1 MFTAGDSM
9 KKRLLVFLLAAT
21 VAQAETYKWTDN
33 DGTVH
38 FSDSLGKVPADY
50 LKSAKPLGMDTKGA
64 TNTYKAVSPAEPRQS
79 ADGFGSVAS
88 RMEELKERMLNDEG
102 TMALIAALQ
111 NDPDMQ
117 AILGDPSVARAIQT
131 GDIGALVSN
140 PDFQKLLNNPRVREI
155 ENRMQQSGTR

>member
-1 MFTAGDSM
+1 M
-9 KKRLLVFLLAAT
+9 KKLVLVLLMSAT
-21 VAQAETYKWTDN
+21 VAQAETYRWTDN
-33 DGTVH
+33 EGAVH
-38 FSDSLGKVPADY
+38 FSDSPGEVPAAY
-50 LKSAKPLGMDTKGA
+50 LKSAKPLGKDTKGT
-64 TNTYKAVSPAEPRQS
+64 TNTDKAVSSAEPRQT

-88 RMEELKERMLNDEG
+88 RVEELKGRMLNDEG
-102 TMALIAALQ
+102 TMALIATLQ

-140 PDFQKLLNNPRVREI
+140 PDFQKLLNNPQIREI

>member
-9 KKRLLVFLLAAT
+9 KKQLLVFLLVAT

-88 RMEELKERMLNDEG
+88 RVEELKGRMLNDEG

-117 AILGDPSVARAIQT
+117 ALLGDPVIIHAIQA
-131 GDIGALVSN
+131 GDIGTLINN
-140 PDFQKLLNNPRVREI
+140 PDFLKLLNNPRVREI
-155 ENRMQQSGTR
+155 ENRIQQGGMR